1 MVVGFFFCYKFWQV
15 FFTSPACADW
25 DADVFDD
32 DSTSDATRQSFLPSS
47 FVRRDISVRRVGGR
61 ARVDSRG
68 VAMADDAARGVGGL
82 NLDAAPFAPPPARAA
97 SVPTPNAERGPG
109 SRVGPEPRRGRG
121 GGRGARGGGGGN
133 GGRNGGGR
141 NADSGRGGAKPGPSA
156 GKASSTSARDAD
168 PSSPRPGSTDASAA
182 PSRGGKGVRADFL
195 LNFHAPARD
204 TEAARRGGSFG
215 AQHGGGPFGRGG
227 GGRGGGRG
235 GASSGVASA
244 QRGARAARRATY
256 SKELF
261 LQANFRFL
269 VADWADL
276 TGSSHDPDHM
286 VDWDDVVLVEAG
298 AAEPL
303 QCPVCLDDPMT
314 APQVTLCG
322 HAFCFPCVA
331 RHAVTNRKEGEPAKC
346 PMCFQPL
353 RLADLRGVRR
363 RPIAPVV
370 VRAEDEDEKKNEPKT
385 KTKTRNPSLVRMSLV
400 SRRRDSAVPI
410 AAATTR
416 AIAAA
421 KGARKAAHPGE
432 TDERAAAA
440 PSAKPFFWPRSD
452 FAADGGACD
461 AFAKYTLTSEE
472 RALGE
477 EEMSVLEAKV
487 HTMAAEGG
495 ADAEQELPYVLLAC
509 DAMQTRMTA
518 WAERRAK
525 KLGVDAPPPGVSG
538 PARRDAMAAAAR
550 DVARRAAEAKAAD
563 AAFPG
568 LPGGARAAR
577 EPSRRADARSAFL
590 AGRAVRA
597 ARAFTDDEASE
608 DEASDETEETS
619 AGPRDTGDTDPDP
632 EPPGDAE
639 DSLVVAAEDSL
650 RGDVSAPSSGE
661 ADGFPNRFP
670 ANASATASN
679 SGRTETYYFY
689 QSEDGQPVVMHS
701 ACLKLLLATFGSY
714 DAMPASLEAAA
725 VAAER
730 HTQSEETRRRAAHL
744 RHLPLTTEYTVV
756 ELDLSSL
763 VGAEAMRLHGGELR
777 ARQKQRRKKLDA
789 ERREAAVAATAEIR
803 ERARAR
809 VFDAETRRNMP
820 APARAT
826 ESRRG
831 DGDDQDLLPVPSHG
845 AARTDDDSTL
855 THMTPSEALARAR
868 AAADAEEALA
878 AAEAAAAREAFERAE
893 GPRGTSFARVAGLGF
908 ASGLDAPGLPEGG
921 LEGDA
926 FGPALA
932 PGRGATAG
940 TNVNW
945 GPGAG
950 RRGWGEGAEDAL
962 AAAAAAAAAEAPG
975 KKKGKKK
982 GVVLSLTSGGGRR
995 Y

>member
-1 MVVGFFFCYKFWQV
+1 
-15 FFTSPACADW
+15 
-25 DADVFDD
+25 
-32 DSTSDATRQSFLPSS
+32 
-47 FVRRDISVRRVGGR
+47 
-61 ARVDSRG
+61 
-68 VAMADDAARGVGGL
+68 MADDAARGVGGL

-97 SVPTPNAERGPG
+97 SVPTPSAERGPG

-141 NADSGRGGAKPGPSA
+141 NADSGRGGAKPGQSA
-156 GKASSTSARDAD
+156 GKAPSTSARDAD
-168 PSSPRPGSTDASAA
+168 PSSPRPGSTDANAA

-204 TEAARRGGSFG
+204 TEATRRGSFG
-215 AQHGGGPFGRGG
+215 AQHGGGLFGRG
-227 GGRGGGRG
+227 GGGRG

-244 QRGARAARRATY
+244 QRGARRARRATY

-269 VADWADL
+269 VADWAEL

-331 RHAVTNRKEGEPAKC
+331 RHAVTNRAEGEPAKC
-346 PMCFQPL
+346 PMCFQPF

-400 SRRRDSAVPI
+400 SRRRESAVPI

-421 KGARKAAHPGE
+421 KGARFSAHPGE

-440 PSAKPFFWPRSD
+440 PSARTSFWPRSD

-487 HTMAAEGG
+487 HAMAAEGG

-509 DAMQTRMTA
+509 DAMQTRMHA
-518 WAERRAK
+518 WAERRAR

-550 DVARRAAEAKAAD
+550 DVARRAAEAKAAN

-568 LPGGARAAR
+568 LPGAPRAAR
-577 EPSRRADARSAFL
+577 EQTSRLNTHSRRADARSAFL

-619 AGPRDTGDTDPDP
+619 LGPRLTEPDTEPDT
-632 EPPGDAE
+632 EP
-639 DSLVVAAEDSL
+639 LVVAAELSL
-650 RGDVSAPSSGE
+650 GGAEDSAPKTRSE

-670 ANASATASN
+670 ANKSAASNSN

-701 ACLKLLLATFGSY
+701 LCLKLLLATFGSY

-730 HTQSEETRRRAAHL
+730 HTQSEDTRRRAAHL

-777 ARQKQRRKKLDA
+777 ARQKARRKKLDA
-789 ERREAAVAATAEIR
+789 ERREAAVAATAEMR

-820 APARAT
+820 APGPRAT
-826 ESRRG
+826 ESRQKR
-831 DGDDQDLLPVPSHG
+831 DGDDQDLLSVTSHG
-845 AARTDDDSTL
+845 TARVDDDSAL
-855 THMTPSEALARAR
+855 THLTPSEALARAR

-962 AAAAAAAAAEAPG
+962 AAAAAAAAAAEAPG